1 MNQSTAKAIALAR
14 DLADKLSK
22 RLAPAAAGLNTV
34 RQAFDANG
42 WPMIFCSHN
51 ANEAE
56 GQPVLAIRISNP
68 DMVSKD
74 IFGNSLFAYAPH
86 ILEIAYELNTVPASF
101 VAVADRARAEFE
113 SIKTG
118 CRWQLKEIANGTAVT
133 EASMNAKAAD
143 ADLDELYWPTKSV

>member
-1 MNQSTAKAIALAR
+1 MKSTAKAIALAR

-22 RLAPAAAGLNTV
+22 RYAAGAAGLNTV

-68 DMVSKD
+68 DAVSKD
-74 IFGNSLFAYAPH
+74 IFGQQTNAYAPH
-86 ILEIAYELNTVPASF
+86 ILEVAYELTATANCPEVSA
-101 VAVADRARAEFE
+101 ADRASAEFE
-113 SIKTG
+113 SIKVG
-118 CRWQLKEIANGTAVT
+118 ARYQIKEIANGTAVS
-133 EASMNAKAAD
+133 EASMNAASPA

>member
-1 MNQSTAKAIALAR
+1 MQSTAKAIALAR
-14 DLADKLSK
+14 DLADKLAK
-22 RLAPAAAGLNTV
+22 RYSPSSAGLNSV

-56 GQPVLAIRISNP
+56 GQPVILIRIMNV

-74 IFGNSLFAYAPH
+74 VFGNSTSAYAPH
-86 ILEIAYELNTVPASF
+86 TLELAYELAASNKPF
-101 VAVADRARAEFE
+101 PTLADLASAEFE

-118 CRWQLKEIANGTAVT
+118 VRYQLKEIANGTAVS
-133 EASMNAKAAD
+133 EAAINAKSAD
-143 ADLDELYWPTKSV
+143 ADIDELYWPTKSV